1 MNNNTNTTNQ
11 NDNTTPQVAGVSM
24 ITVEQLRSIGI
35 DLPEDQM
42 QALMQHT
49 EDTINEQIGEEIVD
63 SLDDGQLQE
72 LVAMQEA
79 DAPAEQ
85 VEEWIVERVE
95 NYQEIVEDNV
105 AIVLGDLAQNVE
117 AIVGADK

>member
-1 MNNNTNTTNQ
+1 MDENTNTTNQ
-11 NDNTTPQVAGVSM
+11 DDNTAPQVAGVAM
-24 ITVEQLRSIGI
+24 ITVDQLRSIGI

-42 QALMQHT
+42 QTLIQHA

-63 SLDDGQLQE
+63 SLTDRQLQE

-105 AIVLGDLAQNVE
+105 AIVLGDLAENVE
-117 AIVGADK
+117 AITGTDS

>member
-63 SLDDGQLQE
+63 SLDDEQLQE